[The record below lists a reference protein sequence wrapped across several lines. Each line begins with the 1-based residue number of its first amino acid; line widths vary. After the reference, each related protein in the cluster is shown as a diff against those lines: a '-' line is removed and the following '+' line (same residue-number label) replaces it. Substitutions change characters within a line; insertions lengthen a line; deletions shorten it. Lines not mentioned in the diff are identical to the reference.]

1 MSRENVEVMREGI
14 DAWDRNDRD
23 QWLALFA
30 PEAEWHT
37 TGRFADRG
45 VYRGREALA
54 RYWAEFRED
63 VEELSTSV
71 SEIRAVGDKVLVAAT
86 ATGQGRQSK
95 AGFEVPVWFVCT
107 FRDGL
112 VVRVETHDD
121 PEQAVEAV
129 GLRE

>member
-1 MSRENVEVMREGI
+1 MARENVEVMREGI
-14 DAWDRNDRD
+14 DAWNRDDREA
-23 QWLALFA
+23 WLAVFA

-63 VEELSTSV
+63 VEDLGTSV
-71 SEIRAVGDKVLVAAT
+71 SEVRAVGDKVLVAAI
-86 ATGQGRQSK
+86 ATGRGRLSK
-95 AGFEVPVWFVCT
+95 AAFEVPVWFVST

-121 PEQAVEAV
+121 AEPALEAV
-129 GLRE
+129 GRG